1 VKQKKTTLQK
11 NKLQKGDLVKRMIA
25 SHYTDHIRSDAF
37 GVVLSVFY
45 PVARVYFYDTNREEV
60 WNQTVLEL
68 VSKKTME
75 NHNES
80 R

>member
-1 VKQKKTTLQK
+1 MTLQK
-11 NKLQKGDLVKRMIA
+11 NKVKKGDLVKRMIA

-37 GVVLSVFY
+37 GIVLSVFY

-68 VSKKTME
+68 VSKTSME
-75 NHNES
+75 NDDED
-80 R
+80 RRLG

>member
-1 VKQKKTTLQK
+1 MTLRK

-68 VSKKTME
+68 VSKTSME
-75 NHNES
+75 NDDED
-80 R
+80 RRLG